1 MSQGSQQQ
9 LSFIL
14 SGCSDDQNCPD
25 TAPICNGDHRCQEG
39 PGIPSIT
46 IITVS
51 TSSCASCTSGNVE
64 EGLQLDLV
72 GRFGAECSTDV
83 LDNTEQH
90 DYGSNYVAQFNSTF
104 LGGNDDH
111 GLGQCNNVS
120 LLSPLTSH
128 LTASHLSPLT
138 IIF

>member
-1 MSQGSQQQ
+1 M
-9 LSFIL
+9 
-14 SGCSDDQNCPD
+14 
-25 TAPICNGDHRCQEG
+25 
-39 PGIPSIT
+39 
-46 IITVS
+46 
-51 TSSCASCTSGNVE
+51 E

-111 GLGQCNNVS
+111 GLGECNNVS
-120 LLSPLTSH
+120 QPVKLIIGEVLSPS
-128 LTASHLSPLT
+128 LSSK
-138 IIF
+138 FD